1 MTLCSI
7 STEQRVEQAIQD
19 MNITHLHM
27 TPTLASHVDPKSVPS
42 VKYLLTLGE
51 GLTPNVHQNW
61 AKKELYQAYSA
72 NVLTHVCAICPNV
85 KASTSLQNIGK
96 PLRNTSA
103 MVVANQESFAL
114 LPRGAI
120 GELCFG
126 GDQIGRFL
134 PKSSSSR
141 IGKFIEHPEYG
152 RLYRTGDFGRLLPDG
167 TILLRKRG
175 QANLHDQLIDI
186 DEVDSALLSLANA
199 RESVCMILDSSVLGQ
214 SHLAIFWVPSQQS
227 AGPVQSED
235 VTNNIFKEI
244 GTKLPSSSMPSLLVP
259 IDRIPITRSNK
270 TDHSELKR
278 RVEQLK
284 PEELAVFSP
293 KSISDD
299 TENSFTEL
307 EQTIS
312 VALSTVTGT
321 EQRNIRKHTSFYR
334 LGLDSLSAVSFSR
347 KLQEAG
353 CGRLAV
359 STILRHSSIAQL
371 AAVIPP
377 MTNGDQPEKV
387 EVHQPTTVFD
397 ETFIHQVEGEFS
409 AAAASVQKIYPC
421 TPLQEAMLA
430 AESGDHSAYFNHLLL
445 LVRADSEAMRDAW
458 AQMMQRH
465 EILRTC
471 FTQTNDKRFAYAQV
485 VLDSSALPWSHI
497 ETSADNQ
504 LENVIKASKSK
515 FEGLSPV
522 NGQLPYSL
530 TFITDSGAQK
540 SHLLLSIHH
549 ALYDGEGITQLL
561 NEVQRS
567 LSSQELPVTT
577 PFHRFI
583 DYMISVDYGSYDEYW
598 DHYLSGVSPTLL
610 PTHST
615 EIDESASRQ
624 FHTTLNGSF
633 GFFRQQC
640 KDLSVTPLNIFHAAW
655 ARLLS
660 LYTDSPDVTFGNVF
674 SCRTVPIDGA
684 DRIVGPCF
692 NTLPIRIKSSST
704 ATNSDIMKLSQMSN
718 SDILPH
724 QLSPLRRIQRRVLGD
739 GSRLFDT
746 LLIFQNSNTDL
757 DPQTWELL
765 QDEGNMGF
773 PLICE
778 IIPDETEDKIHICL
792 HFQSSHISQAIAETI
807 AAHFLALVEH
817 ITQYPSAQASDKR
830 PLGVD
835 IPKVFEQKESSMLNA
850 VRFLTKS
857 RQTRPWSTQEEAVR
871 DILCKISDVDSDD
884 VSQDTTIFQLGL
896 DSINAVQISAKLRGL
911 GYKISSG
918 EILEVRT

>member
-1 MTLCSI
+1 LIVSIFETFFAWHTGMTLCSI

-27 TPTLASHVDPKSVPS
+27 TPTLASRVDPKSVPS

-51 GLTPNVHQNW
+51 GLTPHVHQDW
-61 AKKELYQAYSA
+61 AEKELYQAYSA
-72 NVLTHVCAICPNV
+72 NVLTHVCAIYPNV

-103 MVVANQESFAL
+103 MVVADQESFTL

-120 GELCFG
+120 GEICFG
-126 GDQIGRFL
+126 GDQIGRLL
-134 PKSSSSR
+134 PNSSSSR
-141 IGKFIEHPEYG
+141 VGKFIEHHEYG

-167 TILLRKRG
+167 TILLQKRG

-186 DEVDSALLSLANA
+186 DEVDRALLSLTNA

-227 AGPVQSED
+227 AGPVQIED
-235 VTNNIFKEI
+235 VTNNLFKEL

-270 TDHSELKR
+270 TDYSELKR

-284 PEELAVFSP
+284 PEELAMFSP
-293 KSISDD
+293 KSIFDD

-321 EQRNIRKHTSFYR
+321 EQSNIRQHTSFYR

-377 MTNGDQPEKV
+377 MAGDQPEKV

-445 LVRADSEAMRDAW
+445 LVRADAEAMRDAW

-471 FTQTNDKRFAYAQV
+471 FRIARPCPGPILKPRLAINLKM
-485 VLDSSALPWSHI
+485 SSRR
-497 ETSADNQ
+497 
-504 LENVIKASKSK
+504 ASPSSRA
-515 FEGLSPV
+515 F
-522 NGQLPYSL
+522 
-530 TFITDSGAQK
+530 
-540 SHLLLSIHH
+540 LLSMAIC
-549 ALYDGEGITQLL
+549 
-561 NEVQRS
+561 
-567 LSSQELPVTT
+567 
-577 PFHRFI
+577 
-583 DYMISVDYGSYDEYW
+583 
-598 DHYLSGVSPTLL
+598 PT
-610 PTHST
+610 
-615 EIDESASRQ
+615 R
-624 FHTTLNGSF
+624 
-633 GFFRQQC
+633 
-640 KDLSVTPLNIFHAAW
+640 
-655 ARLLS
+655 
-660 LYTDSPDVTFGNVF
+660 
-674 SCRTVPIDGA
+674 
-684 DRIVGPCF
+684 
-692 NTLPIRIKSSST
+692 
-704 ATNSDIMKLSQMSN
+704 
-718 SDILPH
+718 
-724 QLSPLRRIQRRVLGD
+724 
-739 GSRLFDT
+739 
-746 LLIFQNSNTDL
+746 
-757 DPQTWELL
+757 
-765 QDEGNMGF
+765 
-773 PLICE
+773 
-778 IIPDETEDKIHICL
+778 
-792 HFQSSHISQAIAETI
+792 
-807 AAHFLALVEH
+807 
-817 ITQYPSAQASDKR
+817 
-830 PLGVD
+830 
-835 IPKVFEQKESSMLNA
+835 
-850 VRFLTKS
+850 
-857 RQTRPWSTQEEAVR
+857 
-871 DILCKISDVDSDD
+871 
-884 VSQDTTIFQLGL
+884 
-896 DSINAVQISAKLRGL
+896 
-911 GYKISSG
+911 
-918 EILEVRT
+918 